1 MKNTFILLLAFML
14 LATSCKK
21 EKNNLNSTTPVQSFT
36 DVTMG
41 NQSSASYNCF
51 MSFDSAKVY
60 TLINAQ
66 ANQTPIDLIFL
77 HNNPDNLAMF
87 VSPAS
92 IVDAIT
98 LDADIS
104 GQITINDKH
113 PIDFK
118 KNGKVGFAFQNP
130 VLLRWRNV
138 FENVILPLELK
149 GEITESDNSKTIET
163 LKITGIEDFKYA
175 YPNELSGGMKQR
187 VNLARTIVHNP
198 ELLLLDEPFG
208 SLDELS
214 RLKLNFELREIIK
227 TYSYTTILITHSL
240 REAILLGDKI
250 VILTHRPASVYKTF
264 IPQLKREI
272 KTGIET
278 TIEFNQEL
286 KRLTDLFLE
295 LDNGKK

>member
-1 MKNTFILLLAFML
+1 
-14 LATSCKK
+14 
-21 EKNNLNSTTPVQSFT
+21 
-36 DVTMG
+36 
-41 NQSSASYNCF
+41 
-51 MSFDSAKVY
+51 MSFGDKTNELKVLNNI
-60 TLINAQ
+60 TLTISTAE
-66 ANQTPIDLIFL
+66 TLVILGPSGCGKSTLLKLIGG
-77 HNNPDNLAMF
+77 
-87 VSPAS
+87 
-92 IVDAIT
+92 IT

-104 GQITINDKH
+104 GKITISDKH

-118 KNGKVGFAFQNP
+118 KDGKVGFAFQNP

-149 GEITESDNSKTIET
+149 GELTESDYSKTIET
-163 LKITGIEDFKYA
+163 LKITGIEDFKNA

-227 TYSYTTILITHSL
+227 THSYTTILITHSL

-250 VILTHRPASVYKTF
+250 VILSHRPASVYKTF
-264 IPQLKREI
+264 TPQLNREI

-295 LDNGKK
+295 LENGKK

>member
-1 MKNTFILLLAFML
+1 MDNVKVNIDDLSLSFGNKTNELKVLNNITLNISNAETLVILGPSGCGKSTLL
-14 LATSCKK
+14 K
-21 EKNNLNSTTPVQSFT
+21 
-36 DVTMG
+36 
-41 NQSSASYNCF
+41 
-51 MSFDSAKVY
+51 
-60 TLINAQ
+60 LIGG
-66 ANQTPIDLIFL
+66 
-77 HNNPDNLAMF
+77 
-87 VSPAS
+87 
-92 IVDAIT
+92 IT

-104 GQITINDKH
+104 GQITISDKH

-118 KNGKVGFAFQNP
+118 KDGKVGFAFQNP

-149 GEITESDNSKTIET
+149 GEITESDNSKTIDT
-163 LKITGIEDFKYA
+163 LKITGIEDFKNA

-214 RLKLNFELREIIK
+214 RLKLNFELKEIIK
-227 TYSYTTILITHSL
+227 THSYTTILITHSL

-250 VILTHRPASVYKTF
+250 VILSHRPAFVYKTF
-264 IPQLKREI
+264 TPNLNREI

-295 LDNGKK
+295 LEYDKK

>member
-1 MKNTFILLLAFML
+1 MDNVKVNI
-14 LATSCKK
+14 
-21 EKNNLNSTTPVQSFT
+21 NNLSLSFGNKTNELKVLNNITLKIST
-36 DVTMG
+36 
-41 NQSSASYNCF
+41 AE
-51 MSFDSAKVY
+51 
-60 TLINAQ
+60 TLVILGPSGCGKS
-66 ANQTPIDLIFL
+66 TLLKLIGG
-77 HNNPDNLAMF
+77 
-87 VSPAS
+87 
-92 IVDAIT
+92 IT
-98 LDADIS
+98 LDADIL
-104 GQITINDKH
+104 GQITISDKH

-118 KNGKVGFAFQNP
+118 KDGKVGFAFQNP

-149 GEITESDNSKTIET
+149 GELTESDNSKTIET
-163 LKITGIEDFKYA
+163 LKITGIEDFKNA

-227 TYSYTTILITHSL
+227 THSYTTILITHSL
-240 REAILLGDKI
+240 REAILLGDEI
-250 VILTHRPASVYKTF
+250 VILSHRPASVYKTF
-264 IPQLKREI
+264 TPQLKREI

-295 LDNGKK
+295 LENGKK